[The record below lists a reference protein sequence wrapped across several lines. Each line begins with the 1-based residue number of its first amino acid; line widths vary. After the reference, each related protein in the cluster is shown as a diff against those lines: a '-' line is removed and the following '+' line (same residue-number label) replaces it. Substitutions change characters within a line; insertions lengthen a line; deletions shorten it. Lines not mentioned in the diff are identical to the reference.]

1 MTPFCRCERAAR
13 LIRGEG
19 GSYGRGLGLGSGLVG
34 LESASGAGVRF
45 GSGMGLVSGLGP
57 GLGLA
62 LGSGLEKGSAERLV
76 EHQAHVAQLHVGRVR
91 ARVRI
96 RDRVRGS

>member
-1 MTPFCRCERAAR
+1 
-13 LIRGEG
+13 
-19 GSYGRGLGLGSGLVG
+19 
-34 LESASGAGVRF
+34 
-45 GSGMGLVSGLGP
+45 MGLVSGLGP